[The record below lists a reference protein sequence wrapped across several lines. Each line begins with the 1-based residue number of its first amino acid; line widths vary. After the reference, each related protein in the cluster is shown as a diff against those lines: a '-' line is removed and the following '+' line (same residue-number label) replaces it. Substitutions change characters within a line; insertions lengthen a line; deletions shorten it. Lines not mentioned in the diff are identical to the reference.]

1 MAKIVQIEKES
12 LEALHEHYQSGGD
25 YALETVAPIL
35 GIDPEDEDSGRVVEA
50 YLKRLRELYP
60 DDYPEPE
67 DDEEEE
73 SDYVFLLVNEDST
86 TTELEMIRKKGEKV
100 FFRIP
105 QPKDEV
111 TIFVAGKQLVVDLI
125 QLATLDP
132 NSTLHG
138 KRVADLIA
146 VANMAKG

>member
-1 MAKIVQIEKES
+1 MAKIVQIDKES
-12 LEALHEHYQSGGD
+12 LEALHEHYQNGGD

-50 YLKRLRELYP
+50 YLKRLRELHP
-60 DDYPEPE
+60 EDYPEQE
-67 DDEEEE
+67 DEEEE
-73 SDYVFLLVNEDST
+73 SDYEFLLINADST
-86 TTELEMIRKKGEKV
+86 TTELEMVRKKGEKV

-111 TIFVAGKQLVVDLI
+111 TIFVAGKQVVVDLI

-132 NSTLHG
+132 ASTLHG